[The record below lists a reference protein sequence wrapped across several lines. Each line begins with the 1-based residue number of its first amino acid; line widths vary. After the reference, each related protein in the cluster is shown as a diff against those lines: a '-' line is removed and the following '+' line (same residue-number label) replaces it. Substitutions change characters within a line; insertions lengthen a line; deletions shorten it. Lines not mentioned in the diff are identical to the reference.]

1 MRFGRVL
8 VTMLVDQQR
17 WKEAEPLALRVLAIE
32 DSLKEDSLG
41 RVAAGQLAR
50 IYEATGRKEQA
61 GALTRR
67 RVGGAQRER

>member
-17 WKEAEPLALRVLAIE
+17 WKEAEPLAVRVLAIE

-41 RVAAGQLAR
+41 RVAAGQRAR
-50 IYEATGRKEQA
+50 IYAGRGEEA

>member
-8 VTMLVDQQR
+8 VTMLVDRRR

-41 RVAAGQLAR
+41 RVAAGR
-50 IYEATGRKEQA
+50 
-61 GALTRR
+61 
-67 RVGGAQRER
+67 

>member
-50 IYEATGRKEQA
+50 IYAATGREERAEQYRARVSA
-61 GALTRR
+61 GR
-67 RVGGAQRER
+67 